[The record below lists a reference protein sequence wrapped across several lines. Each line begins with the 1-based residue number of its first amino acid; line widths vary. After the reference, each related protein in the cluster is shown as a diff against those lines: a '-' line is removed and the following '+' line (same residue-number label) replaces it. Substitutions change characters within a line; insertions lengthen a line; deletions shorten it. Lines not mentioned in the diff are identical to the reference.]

1 MKLLSHFEANNCL
14 TAVSLTTSLKGNLKN
29 MSIFAGNS
37 ELMLNEITV
46 QSLTNLTQINPA
58 ILLYFYSNQ
67 CAPCISLRPKV
78 EELLS
83 GEFPKMKL
91 QLIDSQ
97 NYPEVT
103 ASFGVFT
110 FPTLVIFFEGK
121 EFQRY
126 SKYVSLSQL
135 NEAISRPYNLLF
147 EV

>member
-1 MKLLSHFEANNCL
+1 
-14 TAVSLTTSLKGNLKN
+14 
-29 MSIFAGNS
+29 MS
-37 ELMLNEITV
+37 NEITV
-46 QSLTNLTQINPA
+46 QSLTNETQIHAA

-78 EELLS
+78 EELVAS
-83 GEFPKMKL
+83 EFPEMEL

-135 NEAISRPYNLLF
+135 SEAISRPYNMLF